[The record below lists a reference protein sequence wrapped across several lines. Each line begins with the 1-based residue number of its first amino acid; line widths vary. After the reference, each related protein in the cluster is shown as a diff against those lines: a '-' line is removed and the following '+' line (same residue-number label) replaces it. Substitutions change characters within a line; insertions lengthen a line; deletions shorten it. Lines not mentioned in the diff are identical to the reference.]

1 MKITS
6 TALLILSASS
16 HCGAFTLPERRTLRQ
31 HTDSTSIRGFALPRK
46 ASITNP
52 RPSLTSLEM
61 SSGDSADEIEKLR
74 SMAAQLRAEA
84 ASLEAEQA
92 QEIANRAQKLFEE
105 FDTNGDGEISRGEL
119 KAGLEKKLETKLPED
134 RIAALMESF
143 DDSGDGALQIEEF
156 VTLEKFRNTL
166 EALAREDKQIALEE
180 AKLAKIE
187 EEKAQLEA
195 MKLEMLNDAPP
206 TNKDKLVSVLPY
218 LLPLLD
224 GLQWGRFLILDI
236 EKANGDNPL
245 FIALAVL
252 YTLYRSIPFSGF
264 LAFLA
269 INILSSNTRIN
280 RLVRFN
286 LQQSIFVD
294 LALILPGILTG
305 VAAVAL
311 PTLGVSL
318 PTNFSELGADF
329 VFGLLLLTLSYC
341 TISSLLGITPDK
353 IPFVSQAVN
362 DRMPSIDWFD
372 EEGRLMPRSSRMRNE
387 EDNNEKKD

>member
-1 MKITS
+1 MI
-6 TALLILSASS
+6 SA
-16 HCGAFTLPERRTLRQ
+16 FVFVTQ
-31 HTDSTSIRGFALPRK
+31 
-46 ASITNP
+46 
-52 RPSLTSLEM
+52 
-61 SSGDSADEIEKLR
+61 
-74 SMAAQLRAEA
+74 
-84 ASLEAEQA
+84 
-92 QEIANRAQKLFEE
+92 
-105 FDTNGDGEISRGEL
+105 
-119 KAGLEKKLETKLPED
+119 TKLPED

-143 DDSGDGALQIEEF
+143 DGSGDGALQIEEF

-206 TNKDKLVSVLPY
+206 TNRDKLVSILPY

-269 INILSSNTRIN
+269 INTLSSNTRIN

-341 TISSLLGITPDK
+341 IISSLLGITPDK

-362 DRMPSIDWFD
+362 DR
-372 EEGRLMPRSSRMRNE
+372 
-387 EDNNEKKD
+387 